1 MVRMLNPLIGQKPEM
16 GALLAPY
23 AATAPDVQGGSY
35 YGPRSWGELR
45 GYPAKARP
53 SDRSHDA
60 AVAASL
66 WAVSEELTSLRY
78 HWPAINEN

>member
-16 GALLAPY
+16 GALPALY

-35 YGPRSWGELR
+35 YGPRSWGGLR

-66 WAVSEELTSLRY
+66 WAVSEELTGVRY
-78 HWPAINEN
+78 HWPVRNKN

>member
-16 GALLAPY
+16 GALPALY
-23 AATAPDVQGGSY
+23 AATAPDVQGDSY
-35 YGPRSWGELR
+35 YGPRSWGGLR

-53 SDRSHDA
+53 SDRSHDV

-66 WAVSEELTSLRY
+66 WAVSEKLTGVRY
-78 HWPAINEN
+78 HWPVRNRN